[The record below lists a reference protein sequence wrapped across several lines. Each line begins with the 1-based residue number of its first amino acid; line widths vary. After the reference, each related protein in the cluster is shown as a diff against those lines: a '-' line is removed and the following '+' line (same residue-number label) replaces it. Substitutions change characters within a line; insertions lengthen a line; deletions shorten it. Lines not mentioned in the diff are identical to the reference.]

1 MRIPLRRAARAASTI
16 RAAIGR
22 APSTCLSALLVAT
35 VLATTAEAQETNAKS
50 AERKPALAD
59 LARSYLALEQAVQ
72 AHGYG
77 RVGRER
83 ANAEFDQLT
92 MGFFLGSYGSAVQR
106 LDALVAAIDPARADA
121 RERAA
126 DALVLVCERR
136 WRANGATRLELHL
149 TRNHEG
155 HDLPA
160 DFDEVVVVEARPV
173 DGSPGWSA
181 RVRHADIGRGLLAL
195 PPLELEAPVDLRVTL
210 RVGDAA
216 PRAAWTCEWL
226 PRAPSASSAAL
237 LERLAKVEP
246 DGPPLEQ
253 AKSSLEARAKRLRDR
268 LDPNQPSSILLSPR
282 REQEELEADVAQLER
297 GVDPLRRRVG
307 DHWRVVQAGKRAFP
321 LRVLAPPAAA
331 KDEPLPLVVALHGA
345 GGDEHHWF
353 EAYGAGRLARLA
365 GDDGTLLVAPA
376 TGMGGMKPEEF
387 DQLLVALV
395 YCYAIDR
402 ARIHVVGH
410 SMGAGLAANLA
421 KERGAKLASVAC
433 FAGGPRGAP
442 PSAGVPPIL
451 VVAGA
456 RDTIVPYAEVRQAA
470 LAWREAG
477 LPVEF
482 LGSEDEGHTLLVAE
496 HLAEAWAWM
505 RSKSR

>member
-1 MRIPLRRAARAASTI
+1 MSSWQATS
-16 RAAIGR
+16 
-22 APSTCLSALLVAT
+22 LLVAAL
-35 VLATTAEAQETNAKS
+35 LASTTGAQQPLGARV
-50 AERKPALAD
+50 ERSPALAD

-72 AHGYG
+72 SHGFG
-77 RVGRER
+77 AVGRAR

-92 MGFFLGSYGSAVQR
+92 MGFFLGSYGSAVER
-106 LDALVAAIDPARADA
+106 LDALVAAIDPMRADP

-136 WRANGATRLELHL
+136 WRAPGATRLELRL
-149 TRNHEG
+149 TRNHDG
-155 HDLPA
+155 HELPA
-160 DFDEVVVVEARPV
+160 DFDEVVLIEARPL

-181 RVRHADIGRGLLAL
+181 RVRHADIDRGLLAL
-195 PPLELEAPVDLRVTL
+195 PPLELEAAVDLRVSL
-210 RVGDAA
+210 RVGAAA
-216 PRAAWTCEWL
+216 PRELWTCEWL
-226 PRAPSASSAAL
+226 PRAPSASSSAL
-237 LERLAKVEP
+237 LERLARIEP

-253 AKSSLEARAKRLRDR
+253 AKASLEARAKRLRDR
-268 LDPNQPSSILLSPR
+268 LDPNQPASILMSPR
-282 REQEELEADVAQLER
+282 RETEELHADLAQLER

-321 LRVLAPPAAA
+321 LRVLAPPSAA

-365 GDDGTLLVAPA
+365 REEGVLLVAPA
-376 TGMGGMKPEEF
+376 TGMGGLRAEEF
-387 DQLLVALV
+387 DQLLLALV
-395 YCYAIDR
+395 YCYSIDG

-410 SMGAGLAANLA
+410 SMGAGLAASLA
-421 KERGAKLASVAC
+421 KERGAKLASVVC

-442 PSAGVPPIL
+442 PTSTTPPIL

-456 RDTIVPYAEVRQAA
+456 RDAIVPHAGVRQAA
-470 LAWREAG
+470 LDWAERG
-477 LPVEF
+477 MPVEF
-482 LGSEDEGHTLLVAE
+482 RGSDDEGHTLLVAE
-496 HLAEAWAWM
+496 HLLEAWSWM

>member
-1 MRIPLRRAARAASTI
+1 MWTTPRRAARAVHFLLACSMVLAGLAARNA
-16 RAAIGR
+16 RAQDGR
-22 APSTCLSALLVAT
+22 AERP
-35 VLATTAEAQETNAKS
+35 
-50 AERKPALAD
+50 ERKPALAD

-92 MGFFLGSYGSAVQR
+92 MGFFLGSYGSAVER
-106 LDALVAAIDPARADA
+106 LDALVAAIDPLRADP

-126 DALVLVCERR
+126 DALVVVCERR
-136 WRANGATRLELHL
+136 WRAPGATRLELYL
-149 TRNHEG
+149 ARNHAG

-160 DFDEVVVVEARPV
+160 DFDEVVLVEALPI
-173 DGSPGWSA
+173 DGAPGWSA
-181 RVRHADIGRGLLAL
+181 RLRHADIGGGLSAL
-195 PPLELEAPVDLRVTL
+195 PPLELDAAVDLRVTL
-210 RVGDAA
+210 RVGEAA
-216 PRAAWTCEWL
+216 PREAWTCEWL
-226 PRAPSASSAAL
+226 PRAPSAISAAL
-237 LERLAKVEP
+237 LERLAGIEP

-253 AKSSLEARAKRLRDR
+253 AKASLQARAKRLRDR
-268 LDPNQPSSILLSPR
+268 LDPGQPASILLSPR
-282 REQEELEADVAQLER
+282 REQDELETDVAQLER

-365 GDDGTLLVAPA
+365 REDGVLLVAPA
-376 TGMGGMKPEEF
+376 TGMGGLRPEEF

-421 KERGAKLASVAC
+421 KERGARLASVAC

-442 PSAGVPPIL
+442 PTSTTPPIL

-456 RDTIVPYAEVRQAA
+456 RDAIVPYVGVRQAA

-482 LGSEDEGHTLLVAE
+482 RGSEDEGHTLLVAE